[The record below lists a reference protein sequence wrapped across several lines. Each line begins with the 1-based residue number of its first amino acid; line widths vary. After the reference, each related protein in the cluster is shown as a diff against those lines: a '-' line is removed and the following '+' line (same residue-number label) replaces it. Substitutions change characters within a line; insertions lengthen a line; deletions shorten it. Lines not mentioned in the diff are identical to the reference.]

1 MMKKTHFTILTFV
14 LTLAIAISAVM
25 SSATVAF
32 AAENNSTVESASVQP
47 RFSVV
52 YPVSGSSS
60 GYFTGLH
67 SSNNPRY
74 GNIPAGT
81 YHINYSYEASG
92 YDATIVIESSSERI
106 ERDLIGDG
114 GSYHTDDFELQGGTY
129 TISIVSS
136 TQGYLIEK
144 YYGYDLILDSRA

>member
-1 MMKKTHFTILTFV
+1 MKKTRFTILTFV

-32 AAENNSTVESASVQP
+32 AAENNTAVESATVQP
-47 RFSVV
+47 RVSVV

-60 GYFTGLH
+60 GYFTGLQ

-81 YHINYSYEASG
+81 YHINYSYAASG
-92 YDATIVIESSSERI
+92 HSGTIVIESSSERI
-106 ERDLIGDG
+106 ERPLTGDG
-114 GSYHTDDFELQGGTY
+114 SSYSTATFDLSGGTY
-129 TISIVSS
+129 TIKIISS
-136 TQGYLIEK
+136 TGGYGVEK
-144 YYGYDLILDSRA
+144 SYGYDLILDARA

>member
-1 MMKKTHFTILTFV
+1 MKKTRFTILTFA

-32 AAENNSTVESASVQP
+32 AAENNTALESAAVQP
-47 RFSVV
+47 RVSVV

-60 GYFTGLH
+60 GYFSGLH
-67 SSNNPRY
+67 TSNNPRY

-81 YHINYSYEASG
+81 YHINYSYAASG
-92 YDATIVIESSSERI
+92 HAGTIVIESDSERI
-106 ERDLIGDG
+106 ERPLTGDG
-114 GSYHTDDFELQGGTY
+114 GSYHTEDFELEGGTY

-144 YYGYDLILDSRA
+144 YYGYDLILDKEA